1 MADPT
6 AGLPVGRGRERA
18 QLVSA
23 MERGLAGDPGL
34 TVVCGEA
41 GIGKTT
47 LVEDL
52 ARVARDRHVRV
63 VNGWADERDLSAFG
77 LWRGPCRQLNLAMG
91 ELDESLPPLERRWE
105 LLGDL
110 TETLERAGPC
120 SSCWKTSSGQTSC
133 RFGPWSGS
141 RSGSRGAQ
149 WRWSPAA
156 GTTAQGRRW

>member
-1 MADPT
+1 
-6 AGLPVGRGRERA
+6 
-18 QLVSA
+18 

-34 TVVCGEA
+34 VVVCGEA

-77 LWRGPCRQLNLAMG
+77 LWRGPCRQLNLAVG
-91 ELDESLPPLERRWE
+91 ELDESLPPMERRWE

-110 TETLERAGPC
+110 TETLERAGPVLVLLEDIQWADEL
-120 SSCWKTSSGQTSC
+120 SLW
-133 RFGPWSGS
+133 PWSGS

-149 WRWSPAA
+149 WRWSPVA